1 MSTFLEYRERE
12 RQRKRESRRQASKER
27 QRARGREKSKGDI
40 FLLEEQHESFV
51 AAVRKWEM
59 LAATKVKVSGSEKK
73 KGNVHTKIL
82 GTLSNYY
89 TTTTT
94 TSKNNWFYDQNNSA
108 ARASRFLVHFIDVHC
123 KTTTSN
129 LPTRRFIEDVDIRRQ
144 IFLSLFEHR

>member
-27 QRARGREKSKGDI
+27 QRARGREKSKGD
-40 FLLEEQHESFV
+40 FFVGRTTWKFCSGGEKVRNASGHQGESE
-51 AAVRKWEM
+51 RQW
-59 LAATKVKVSGSEKK
+59 KK
-73 KGNVHTKIL
+73 KGNVKTKIL